1 MKSLLFDRLMCCT
14 VHKRTKE
21 LLSGATGERFIRDL
35 IASEGTAASN
45 SGKTYSTANYI
56 YFYEFPFSAPSE
68 RCDTMGRPLADF
80 CQVDMLFIVGLGS
93 HPAFNDDVFT
103 VGIEIKENWDDFRRD
118 QKMQKYI
125 SKTDY
130 TFLAIPGC
138 FEKDAIKKVADMD
151 GMGVISIPSGQIVQ
165 PAKRHVVDPKIN
177 KQVYLR
183 ALFASTK
190 SIQSRVN
197 INPIVGESILCINS
211 IGDAEKRITDES
223 KDNNTLTIKAITT
236 MNFVGNREPKVRAP
250 RFELKNGKLS
260 LWQGPNQPPLEYD
273 YAEGKL
279 IGIEVRRR
287 RSVNGEIV
295 YVDFH
300 FKNGD
305 EPFDICAL
313 ASSAVAADL
322 VGKLKNVKDYVNS
335 TLRIDAWQNNK
346 YTNVMLKENGRQVIY
361 SKLPRTQKIDRGFKV
376 EIDSSKRDQA
386 VMLMIDDINAR
397 LKSEGEMKGE

>member
-1 MKSLLFDRLMCCT
+1 MCI

-21 LLSGATGERFIRDL
+21 LLSGATGERFIRNL
-35 IASEGTAASN
+35 IASEGPAASN

-56 YFYEFPFSAPSE
+56 YYYEFPFSASSE
-68 RCDTMGRPLADF
+68 RCDTSGRPLADF
-80 CQVDMLFIVGLGS
+80 CMVDMLFIVGLGS
-93 HPAFNDDVFT
+93 HSVFNDDVFT
-103 VGIEIKENWDDFRRD
+103 VGIEIKENWADFQSD
-118 QKMQKYI
+118 KKMQKYL

-130 TFLAIPGC
+130 TFLAILDC
-138 FEKDAIKKVADMD
+138 YERDAIKKVADMD
-151 GMGVISIPSGQIVQ
+151 GMGVISIPSGQIVV
-165 PAKRHVVDPKIN
+165 PAKRHLVDRKIN

-190 SIQSRVN
+190 TVQSMVS
-197 INPIVGESILCINS
+197 INPNVGESILFINS
-211 IGDAEKRITDES
+211 IGDEEKRITEES
-223 KDNNTLTIKAITT
+223 KDNTLTIKNIKT
-236 MNFVGNREPKVRAP
+236 MNYVGNREPKVRVP

-260 LWQGPNQPPLEYD
+260 LWQGSNQPPLEYD

-300 FKNGD
+300 FINGD

-313 ASSAVAADL
+313 ASSAVTADL

-386 VMLMIDDINAR
+386 VMLMIDDINTR
-397 LKSEGEMKGE
+397 LQSKGDMMGE

>member
-1 MKSLLFDRLMCCT
+1 MCI

-21 LLSGATGERFIRDL
+21 LLSGATGERFIRNL
-35 IASEGTAASN
+35 IASEGPAASN

-56 YFYEFPFSAPSE
+56 YYYEFPFSAPSE
-68 RCDTMGRPLADF
+68 RCDTSGRPLADF
-80 CQVDMLFIVGLGS
+80 CMVDMLFIVGLGS
-93 HPAFNDDVFT
+93 HSVFNDDVFT
-103 VGIEIKENWDDFRRD
+103 VGIEIKENWADFQSD
-118 QKMQKYI
+118 KKMQKYL

-130 TFLAIPGC
+130 TFLAILDC
-138 FEKDAIKKVADMD
+138 YERDAIKKVADMD
-151 GMGVISIPSGQIVQ
+151 GMGVISIPSGQIVV
-165 PAKRHVVDPKIN
+165 PAKRHLVDRKIN

-190 SIQSRVN
+190 TVQSMVS
-197 INPIVGESILCINS
+197 INPNVGESILFINS
-211 IGDAEKRITDES
+211 IGDEEKRITEES
-223 KDNNTLTIKAITT
+223 KDNTLTIKNIKT
-236 MNFVGNREPKVRAP
+236 MNYVGNREPKVRVP

-260 LWQGPNQPPLEYD
+260 LWQGANKSPLEFD

-279 IGIEVRRR
+279 VGIEIRRR
-287 RSVNGEIV
+287 RTANGEIV

-300 FKNGD
+300 FINGD
-305 EPFDICAL
+305 DPFDICAL
-313 ASSAVAADL
+313 ASSAVTADL

-386 VMLMIDDINAR
+386 VMLMIDDINTR
-397 LKSEGEMKGE
+397 LQSKGDKMGE